1 MDRVDQNRHQHP
13 LYKLLNFYLVFF
25 LFFML
30 ALEWLVLSWLIFKIV
45 YYSINYSMFFF
56 KANDISLLNRKK
68 PNQFFKLFKEFNR
81 ETLPG
86 LIWLKQIEVLLSRRL
101 FSQNA

>member
-45 YYSINYSMFFF
+45 YYSINYSD
-56 KANDISLLNRKK
+56 DISLLNRKK